1 MPAPFLILPY
11 GMDAGAV
18 PSDIHRL
25 RSARPRMPRLRIPTV
40 VAMTFRATVK
50 LARSIALLPLVAGCA
65 EEAEIPVY
73 RLVPLE
79 TRDIVLSAEAAG
91 TIEPVTTIEVKS
103 KASGEIIQI
112 AVETGD
118 RVLRGDLLV
127 RVDQRVAR
135 NALTQSEADLEVS
148 EAQLDNARAQFERS
162 EALHATQYISDEE
175 YEAAR
180 LALANARASLV
191 RAERNLEDARISFE
205 DTEVRAPAAGVVL
218 SRNVEVGSVIQSASQ
233 NVSGG
238 SILLRMAD
246 LDTVQV
252 RTLVD
257 ETDIG
262 KLSAGLPVTITV
274 DAYPGRDFKGSVLK
288 IEPEALEQQNVVM
301 FPVLVR
307 IGNQEGLL
315 RSGMSCEVE
324 IHLGSSER
332 VLAVPNAALRTD
344 GDVASAA
351 QVLGLDMTVVRE
363 QLEATT
369 SSRPGTAPTGQP
381 SAAAG
386 GETITFR
393 DREITLP
400 EGLTAA
406 EVQPVLD
413 KIQSG
418 GFQSMTEEDR
428 AIMARV
434 REAGGMGGQRAGG
447 QRPAGAGG
455 QRPGGAGGQRPG
467 GAPGQP
473 AEAEVSS
480 ATTSP
485 GEAGADD
492 EDVPV
497 GRTTI
502 TDLAGRYVVFVMRD
516 GVPTA
521 VRIRTGLTDMDYSEV
536 LSGLTAS
543 DSVLVLPSAA
553 LVQSQQ
559 ELQQRIQERTGGALP
574 GMTGGGGRPPGR

>member
-1 MPAPFLILPY
+1 MV
-11 GMDAGAV
+11 D
-18 PSDIHRL
+18 
-25 RSARPRMPRLRIPTV
+25 
-40 VAMTFRATVK
+40 AMTFRATAK
-50 LARSIALLPLVAGCA
+50 LARLLILTPLVAGCA
-65 EEAEIPVY
+65 EEVEIPVY
-73 RLVPLE
+73 RLMPLE

-103 KASGEIIQI
+103 KASGEIIEI

-118 RVLRGDLLV
+118 RVVRGDLLV

-135 NALTQSEADLEVS
+135 NALTQGEADLEVS

-180 LALANARASLV
+180 LAFANARASLV

-205 DTEVRAPAAGVVL
+205 DTEVRAPAAGIVL

-238 SILLRMAD
+238 SVLLRMAD

-274 DAYPGRDFKGSVLK
+274 DAYPGRDFTGSVLK

-324 IHLGSSER
+324 IHLGSAQE

-344 GDVASAA
+344 SDVASAA
-351 QVLGLDMTVVRE
+351 QVLGLDMMVVRE
-363 QLEATT
+363 QLAAGPG
-369 SSRPGTAPTGQP
+369 SRPALDTSGQS

-400 EGLTAA
+400 VGLTAA

-418 GFQSMTEEDR
+418 GFQSLTEEDR

-447 QRPAGAGG
+447 QRAGGAGGQRPTGAGG
-455 QRPGGAGGQRPG
+455 QRPGGVG
-467 GAPGQP
+467 GQP
-473 AEAEVSS
+473 AAAGGPGATPAEV
-480 ATTSP
+480 
-485 GEAGADD
+485 GADA
-492 EDVPV
+492 EDAPV
-497 GRTTI
+497 SRTTI
-502 TDLAGRYVVFVMRD
+502 TDLAGRYIVFVLRD

-536 LSGLTAS
+536 LTGLTAS

>member
-1 MPAPFLILPY
+1 MPW
-11 GMDAGAV
+11 
-18 PSDIHRL
+18 
-25 RSARPRMPRLRIPTV
+25 LRIPTV
-40 VAMTFRATVK
+40 VAMTFRATAK
-50 LARSIALLPLVAGCA
+50 LARSSVLLLLVAGCA
-65 EEAEIPVY
+65 EEVEIPVY

-91 TIEPVTTIEVKS
+91 TIEPVTTMEVKS
-103 KASGEIIQI
+103 KASGEIIEI

-118 RVLRGDLLV
+118 RVVRGDLLV

-238 SILLRMAD
+238 SVLLRMAD

-274 DAYPGRDFKGSVLK
+274 DAYPGRDFMGSVLK

-324 IHLGSSER
+324 IHLGSAEG

-363 QLEATT
+363 QLEARPG
-369 SSRPGTAPTGQP
+369 SRPSATPSGQP
-381 SAAAG
+381 AASAG

-413 KIQSG
+413 KIRSG

-447 QRPAGAGG
+447 L
-455 QRPGGAGGQRPG
+455 RPGGAGGQRPG

-473 AEAEVSS
+473 AGAGVPD
-480 ATTSP
+480 AAASP

-536 LSGLTAS
+536 LSGLMAS

-574 GMTGGGGRPPGR
+574 GMTGGGARPPGR

>member
-1 MPAPFLILPY
+1 
-11 GMDAGAV
+11 
-18 PSDIHRL
+18 
-25 RSARPRMPRLRIPTV
+25 MPRLRIKTV
-40 VAMTFRATVK
+40 DAMTFRATAK
-50 LARSIALLPLVAGCA
+50 LARLIILMPLVAGCA

-103 KASGEIIQI
+103 KASGEIIEI

-118 RVLRGDLLV
+118 RVVRGDLLV

-148 EAQLDNARAQFERS
+148 QAQLDNARAQFERS
-162 EALHATQYISDEE
+162 DALHATQYISDEE

-180 LALANARASLV
+180 LAFANARASLV

-205 DTEVRAPAAGVVL
+205 DTEVRAPAAGIVL

-238 SILLRMAD
+238 SVLLRMAD

-274 DAYPGRDFKGSVLK
+274 DAFPGRDFTGSVLK

-307 IGNQEGLL
+307 IGNREGLL

-324 IHLGSSER
+324 IHLGSAEG

-351 QVLGLDMTVVRE
+351 QVLGLDMAIVRE
-363 QLEATT
+363 QLEAGPG
-369 SSRPGTAPTGQP
+369 SRPAAPRSGQS

-393 DREITLP
+393 DRQITLP

-418 GFQSMTEEDR
+418 GFQSMNEEDR

-447 QRPAGAGG
+447 QRPGGAGGQRPGVAGG
-455 QRPGGAGGQRPG
+455 QRPGGALGQPTG
-467 GAPGQP
+467 EGAPG
-473 AEAEVSS
+473 S
-480 ATTSP
+480 AASQ
-485 GEAGADD
+485 GEADTEAG
-492 EDVPV
+492 ELPV

-502 TDLAGRYVVFVMRD
+502 TDLAGRYVVFVMRG

-536 LSGLTAS
+536 LSGLTVS

-559 ELQQRIQERTGGALP
+559 ELQERIEQRTGGAMP

>member
-1 MPAPFLILPY
+1 
-11 GMDAGAV
+11 
-18 PSDIHRL
+18 
-25 RSARPRMPRLRIPTV
+25 
-40 VAMTFRATVK
+40 
-50 LARSIALLPLVAGCA
+50 
-65 EEAEIPVY
+65 
-73 RLVPLE
+73 
-79 TRDIVLSAEAAG
+79 
-91 TIEPVTTIEVKS
+91 
-103 KASGEIIQI
+103 
-112 AVETGD
+112 
-118 RVLRGDLLV
+118 
-127 RVDQRVAR
+127 
-135 NALTQSEADLEVS
+135 
-148 EAQLDNARAQFERS
+148 
-162 EALHATQYISDEE
+162 
-175 YEAAR
+175 
-180 LALANARASLV
+180 
-191 RAERNLEDARISFE
+191 
-205 DTEVRAPAAGVVL
+205 L

-238 SILLRMAD
+238 SVLLRMAD

-274 DAYPGRDFKGSVLK
+274 DAYPGQDFRGSVLK

-307 IGNQEGLL
+307 IGNEEGLL

-324 IHLGSSER
+324 IHLGSSKG

-363 QLEATT
+363 QLEA
-369 SSRPGTAPTGQP
+369 RPGSRP
-381 SAAAG
+381 SAAPSGQPAATAG

-434 REAGGMGGQRAGG
+434 RDAGGMGGQRAGG

-467 GAPGQP
+467 GAAGQP
-473 AEAEVSS
+473 TQAGASGAAPAEDGAEAE
-480 ATTSP
+480 A
-485 GEAGADD
+485 A
-492 EDVPV
+492 PV

-559 ELQQRIQERTGGALP
+559 ELQDRIEQRTGGAMP

>member
-1 MPAPFLILPY
+1 
-11 GMDAGAV
+11 
-18 PSDIHRL
+18 
-25 RSARPRMPRLRIPTV
+25 MPRFRIPTV
-40 VAMTFRATVK
+40 VAMTFSATAK
-50 LARSIALLPLVAGCA
+50 LARFLILVPLVAGCA

-118 RVLRGDLLV
+118 RVVRGDLLV

-180 LALANARASLV
+180 LAVANARASLV

-238 SILLRMAD
+238 SVLLRMAD

-274 DAYPGRDFKGSVLK
+274 DAYPGRDFMGSVLK

-307 IGNQEGLL
+307 IGNEEGLL

-324 IHLGSSER
+324 IHLGSSEG

-363 QLEATT
+363 QLEARPG
-369 SSRPGTAPTGQP
+369 SRPATAPSGQ
-381 SAAAG
+381 AAATAG

-400 EGLTAA
+400 AGLTVA

-447 QRPAGAGG
+447 QRPGGAGG
-455 QRPGGAGGQRPG
+455 QRPGGAGTQRPG
-467 GAPGQP
+467 GTDQPAPPGASGAAASP
-473 AEAEVSS
+473 GESAADAEAE
-480 ATTSP
+480 
-485 GEAGADD
+485 
-492 EDVPV
+492 PV
-497 GRTTI
+497 RRTTI
-502 TDLAGRYVVFVMRD
+502 TDLAGQYVVFVMRD

-536 LSGLTAS
+536 LSGLTAT

-559 ELQQRIQERTGGALP
+559 ELQERIEQRTGGAMP

>member
-1 MPAPFLILPY
+1 MCI
-11 GMDAGAV
+11 
-18 PSDIHRL
+18 
-25 RSARPRMPRLRIPTV
+25 
-40 VAMTFRATVK
+40 
-50 LARSIALLPLVAGCA
+50 
-65 EEAEIPVY
+65 
-73 RLVPLE
+73 
-79 TRDIVLSAEAAG
+79 RDS
-91 TIEPVTTIEVKS
+91 
-103 KASGEIIQI
+103 
-112 AVETGD
+112 
-118 RVLRGDLLV
+118 
-127 RVDQRVAR
+127 
-135 NALTQSEADLEVS
+135 
-148 EAQLDNARAQFERS
+148 
-162 EALHATQYISDEE
+162 
-175 YEAAR
+175 
-180 LALANARASLV
+180 ARASLV

-238 SILLRMAD
+238 SVLLRMAD

-274 DAYPGRDFKGSVLK
+274 DAYPGRDFSGSVLK

-324 IHLGSSER
+324 IHLGSAEG

-344 GDVASAA
+344 SDVASAA
-351 QVLGLDMTVVRE
+351 QVLGLDMAVVRE
-363 QLEATT
+363 QLEAGPRA
-369 SSRPGTAPTGQP
+369 RPAAAPSGQS

-447 QRPAGAGG
+447 QRP
-455 QRPGGAGGQRPG
+455 GGAGGQRPG
-467 GAPGQP
+467 VAGAQRPGGALGQP
-473 AEAEVSS
+473 TGEGVPGS
-480 ATTSP
+480 AGSQ
-485 GEAGADD
+485 GEADTEAG
-492 EDVPV
+492 ELPV

-502 TDLAGRYVVFVMRD
+502 TDLAGRYVVFVMRG

-536 LSGLTAS
+536 LSGLTVS

-559 ELQQRIQERTGGALP
+559 ELQERIEQRTGGAMP
-574 GMTGGGGRPPGR
+574 GMTGGGRPPGR

>member
-1 MPAPFLILPY
+1 MK
-11 GMDAGAV
+11 
-18 PSDIHRL
+18 H
-25 RSARPRMPRLRIPTV
+25 
-40 VAMTFRATVK
+40 RATMT
-50 LARSIALLPLVAGCA
+50 LARLIFVLPLVTGCA
-65 EEAEIPVY
+65 EEVEIPVY
-73 RLVPLE
+73 RLVPVE

-91 TIEPVTTIEVKS
+91 TIEPVTTVEVKS
-103 KASGEIIQI
+103 KASGEIIEI

-118 RVLRGDLLV
+118 RVVRGDLLV

-135 NALTQSEADLEVS
+135 NALTQAEADLEVS

-162 EALHATQYISDEE
+162 EALHVTQYISDEE
-175 YEAAR
+175 YETAR
-180 LALANARASLV
+180 LTFANARASLV
-191 RAERNLEDARISFE
+191 RSQRNLEDARISFE
-205 DTEVRAPAAGVVL
+205 DTEVRAPAAGIVL
-218 SRNVEVGSVIQSASQ
+218 SRSVEVGSVIQSASQ

-238 SILLRMAD
+238 SVLLRMAD

-274 DAYPGRDFKGSVLK
+274 DAYPGRDFSGSVLK

-307 IGNQEGLL
+307 IGNQEGQL

-324 IHLGSSER
+324 IHLGSREG

-344 GDVASAA
+344 GDVGSAA
-351 QVLGLDMTVVRE
+351 MVLGLDMDAVRE
-363 QLEATT
+363 QMAAGPGA
-369 SSRPGTAPTGQP
+369 RPG
-381 SAAAG
+381 AADGAG
-386 GETITFR
+386 GTITFR

-413 KIQSG
+413 KMQSG
-418 GFQSMTEEDR
+418 GFQSMTDEDR
-428 AIMARV
+428 AIMARL
-434 REAGGMGGQRAGG
+434 REAGGFGG
-447 QRPAGAGG
+447 QRPGRTDG
-455 QRPGGAGGQRPG
+455 QRPGGAGQSPPG
-467 GAPGQP
+467 GARAP
-473 AEAEVSS
+473 APAAE
-480 ATTSP
+480 TSNVAEP
-485 GEAGADD
+485 ELVRRAS
-492 EDVPV
+492 
-497 GRTTI
+497 I
-502 TDLAGRYVVFVMRD
+502 TDLSGRYIVFVMRD
-516 GVPTA
+516 GVPRA

-559 ELQQRIQERTGGALP
+559 ELQDRIEQRTGGAMP
-574 GMTGGGGRPPGR
+574 GMGGGGRPPRR